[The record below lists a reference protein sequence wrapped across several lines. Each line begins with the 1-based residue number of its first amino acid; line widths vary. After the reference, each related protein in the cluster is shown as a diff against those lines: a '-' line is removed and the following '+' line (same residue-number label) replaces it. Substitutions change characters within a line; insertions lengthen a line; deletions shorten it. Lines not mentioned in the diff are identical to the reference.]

1 MTSSGDWNRGLPP
14 GQPGSTWPLLEEA
27 SEVVVVSADMAGRA
41 VGGVRPGVP
50 EGVPL
55 VVSDT
60 DSLVLP
66 VVGGSVVPDVVGAVA
81 PLLMPGPPVM
91 PEPVSDPPELV
102 ESVVAGAVG

>member
-1 MTSSGDWNRGLPP
+1 VVSEDVVVPAVVP
-14 GQPGSTWPLLEEA
+14 EVAP
-27 SEVVVVSADMAGRA
+27 EVVPPVVPDI
-41 VGGVRPGVP
+41 
-50 EGVPL
+50 
-55 VVSDT
+55 

-66 VVGGSVVPDVVGAVA
+66 VAGGSVVPDVVGAVA

>member
-1 MTSSGDWNRGLPP
+1 LPP

-27 SEVVVVSADMAGRA
+27 SEVVVVSVDVVVPPVVVVLPVAPEVVLEVVPA
-41 VGGVRPGVP
+41 VP
-50 EGVPL
+50 
-55 VVSDT
+55 DI
-60 DSLVLP
+60 DSLVVP
-66 VVGGSVVPDVVGAVA
+66 VAGGSVVPEVVGAVA

>member
-27 SEVVVVSADMAGRA
+27 SEVVVVSEDMVVPA
-41 VGGVRPGVP
+41 VVVVLP
-50 EGVPL
+50 